1 MQGTVY
7 KELVQNRFFLLCG
20 LFLPPLAYVAAVLM
34 GLIMK
39 VGAGFSWT
47 DFFSGF
53 LADGALFPVV
63 PVALLAAYSG
73 MRLMA
78 AGVFSQD
85 ESKRKSMMMAAVPN
99 GTTRQIYGK
108 YVAVFMACA
117 LFLVS
122 ALFTDSFFGW
132 IVFCVTGKIPPAMKT
147 LLMLMLFVQM
157 FLRSFDMPF
166 FVRFGTKY
174 GKYVLILFLIL
185 AAITIM
191 TTIPYVPV
199 FDKITGLIWD
209 WFSRLMNGESEEA
222 ALFIISAFP
231 ILSIGAYYLSYRLSC
246 KLWLKG
252 VANYEA

>member
-20 LFLPPLAYVAAVLM
+20 LFLPPFTFAAAVLM

-53 LADGALFPVV
+53 LADGSLFPVV
-63 PVALLAAYSG
+63 LRVLPAAYFG
-73 MRLMA
+73 MRLMT

-85 ESKRKSMMMAAVPN
+85 ESKRKSILMAAVPD

-108 YVAVFMACA
+108 YVTVFMAYA
-117 LFLVS
+117 LFYVS
-122 ALFTDSFFGW
+122 ASFTDSFLGW
-132 IVFCVTGKIPPAMKT
+132 IVFRVTGEMPPVLNT
-147 LLMLMLFVQM
+147 LLILMLFVQM
-157 FLRSFDMPF
+157 FLRSFDLPF
-166 FVRFGTKY
+166 LVRFGTKY

-185 AAITIM
+185 AAITLMIALL
-191 TTIPYVPV
+191 YVPD
-199 FDKITGLIWD
+199 FDKVIRMIGD
-209 WFSRLMNGESEEA
+209 WFSRLMNGELEEE

-231 ILSIGAYYLSYRLSC
+231 PVSIAAYLISYRISC
-246 KLWLKG
+246 RLWLKG
-252 VANYEA
+252 VANYE

>member
-1 MQGTVY
+1 MLGTVY

-20 LFLPPLAYVAAVLM
+20 LFLPPLVYAAAVLM

-39 VGAGFSWT
+39 AGAGFTWT
-47 DFFSGF
+47 DFLSGF
-53 LADGALFPVV
+53 LADGVLFRIVLV
-63 PVALLAAYSG
+63 ILLAAYFG
-73 MRLMA
+73 MRMMA

-117 LFLVS
+117 LFFVS

-157 FLRSFDMPF
+157 FLRSVDVPF
-166 FVRFGTKY
+166 LVRFGSKY
-174 GKYVLILFLIL
+174 GKYVLILSYILIL
-185 AAITIM
+185 FAVLLTFM
-191 TTIPYVPV
+191 YVPA
-199 FDKITGLIWD
+199 FENMIEGIRD
-209 WFSRLMNGESEEA
+209 WCIRLMNGELEEEA
-222 ALFIISAFP
+222 QFIVSAFP
-231 ILSIGAYYLSYRLSC
+231 VAAIAAYLISYRVSC
-246 KLWLKG
+246 RLWLKG
-252 VANYEA
+252 VANYE

>member
-20 LFLPPLAYVAAVLM
+20 VFLPPLTFAVAVLM

-53 LADGALFPVV
+53 LADGSIFPVV
-63 PVALLAAYSG
+63 LRVLPVAYFG
-73 MRLMA
+73 MRLMT

-85 ESKRKSMMMAAVPN
+85 ESKRKSILMAAVPD

-108 YVAVFMACA
+108 YVAVFMAYA
-117 LFLVS
+117 LFYVS
-122 ALFTDSFFGW
+122 ASFTDSFFGW
-132 IVFCVTGKIPPAMKT
+132 IVFRVTGETPPVLNT
-147 LLMLMLFVQM
+147 LLILMLFVQM
-157 FLRSFDMPF
+157 FLRSFDLPF

-174 GKYVLILFLIL
+174 GKYVLILFAIL
-185 AAITIM
+185 AAIACMVTILH
-191 TTIPYVPV
+191 VPD
-199 FDKITGLIWD
+199 FDKVIRAIWD
-209 WFSRLMNGESEEA
+209 WCSRLMNGELEEE

-231 ILSIGAYYLSYRLSC
+231 PVSIAAYVISYRISC
-246 KLWLKG
+246 RLWLKG